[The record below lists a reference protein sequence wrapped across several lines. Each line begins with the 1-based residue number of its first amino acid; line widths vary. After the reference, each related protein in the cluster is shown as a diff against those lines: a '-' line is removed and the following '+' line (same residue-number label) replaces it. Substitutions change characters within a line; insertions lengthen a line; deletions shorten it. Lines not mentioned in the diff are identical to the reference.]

1 MRFKDEFLKELLKR
15 LKENSDIIESAFY
28 IANIKFD
35 NSKLY
40 KLEPIDYHLTLLVD
54 SDPYIFLNKLIYCI
68 VNKQEVKVSTKN
80 IACEI
85 IFSLI
90 NLILDEFG
98 VERIGK
104 IGD

>member
-15 LKENSDIIESAFY
+15 LKENIDIIESAFY
-28 IANIKFD
+28 IANIKLD

-40 KLEPIDYHLTLLVD
+40 RVEPLDYHLTLLVD
-54 SDPYIFLNKLIYCI
+54 NDPYDFMNKLVYCI

-85 IFSLI
+85 LFNLV
-90 NLILDEFG
+90 NLILDEFS

>member
-15 LKENSDIIESAFY
+15 LKENVDIIESAFY
-28 IANIKFD
+28 IANIKLD
-35 NSKLY
+35 NNKLY
-40 KLEPIDYHLTLLVD
+40 NIEPIDYHLTLLVD
-54 SDPYIFLNKLIYCI
+54 NDPYDFLNKLVYCI

-85 IFSLI
+85 LFNLV
-90 NLILDEFG
+90 NLILDEFS

>member
-1 MRFKDEFLKELLKR
+1 MRFKEEFLKELLRR
-15 LKENSDIIESAFY
+15 LKENIDIIESAFY
-28 IANIKFD
+28 IANM
-35 NSKLY
+35 KLEKNDLY
-40 KLEPIDYHLTLLVD
+40 NVEPIDYHLTLLVD
-54 SDPYIFLNKLIYCI
+54 NNPYEFLRKLNYCI

-85 IFSLI
+85 LFDIV
-90 NLILDEFG
+90 NLILDEFS

>member
-1 MRFKDEFLKELLKR
+1 MVEG
-15 LKENSDIIESAFY
+15 END
-28 IANIKFD
+28 
-35 NSKLY
+35 
-40 KLEPIDYHLTLLVD
+40 PI
-54 SDPYIFLNKLIYCI
+54 LNKLVYCI

-85 IFSLI
+85 LFNLV
-90 NLILDEFG
+90 NLILDEFS